1 MRAHQMTRQVIT
13 VGADAAMVG
22 AADTMLRHHISGMPV
37 AGKLIGTISAGDL
50 IRRAEV
56 GAQRERRRWLALNQY
71 RRLFHLSVALT
82 LLGSA
87 TAAFAQNLENGRRL
101 SERWCSQ
108 CHAIGP
114 TPAKFNRAQSFA
126 SIAAKEKIT
135 SEMIASFLRLP
146 HATMPNVPLSRKDA
160 QDIAAFIM
168 DMKK

>member
-1 MRAHQMTRQVIT
+1 MGSVVT
-13 VGADAAMVG
+13 VLA
-22 AADTMLRHHISGMPV
+22 
-37 AGKLIGTISAGDL
+37 ISAT
-50 IRRAEV
+50 V
-56 GAQRERRRWLALNQY
+56 
-71 RRLFHLSVALT
+71 
-82 LLGSA
+82 
-87 TAAFAQNLENGRRL
+87 AFAQNIENGRRL

-114 TPAKFNRAQSFA
+114 APAKFDRAQSFA